1 MIKLRIAKD
10 TDTHQ
15 IRELLKKWL
24 IETKLNF
31 GQTNN
36 SKASENILEYIRQHF
51 VVVAEQDD
59 KIIGSIAM
67 ANCDTWYTDKAFYRT
82 LWFFVDETKRNPNI
96 AKSLLD
102 FAREYA

>member
-10 TDTHQ
+10 TDTHE

-36 SKASENILEYIRQHF
+36 SKASENILEYNT
-51 VVVAEQDD
+51 
-59 KIIGSIAM
+59 S
-67 ANCDTWYTDKAFYRT
+67 T
-82 LWFFVDETKRNPNI
+82 LCCR
-96 AKSLLD
+96 SR
-102 FAREYA
+102 ARR